1 MGAER
6 LSFEKVRVLHVITRL
21 DRGGSA
27 ENVLL
32 TLAGADRARFEV
44 ALASGPTRGPRSPTE
59 ARARQVAVEFF
70 DVPSLVRAIRP
81 FGDLRA
87 LWQLWRLMRRGHY
100 DIVHTHTSKAGLLG
114 RLAARLAG
122 VPRVVH
128 TPHGH
133 VFYGYYGPLLSRTFV
148 WAERWAAAWC
158 QRIITLTEKGMQ
170 DHIELGVAARENFVV
185 IHSGVDF
192 SSACVASGGRA
203 ALRRELG
210 IDLDGLVV
218 GTLGRLTAIKGQAD
232 LLRAFAL
239 LSEQRVDLW
248 LLLVGDG
255 EERQAL
261 VELACELGITKQ
273 VCFAGWR
280 QDIYTALAAMDI
292 FALPSINEGMG
303 KALVEAMYAGLPCVA
318 TRVGGVPE
326 LLREGCEGFIV
337 EASAPRELAAALLKL
352 ACDGQLRQRCGEAGQ
367 KRASAYGVGEM
378 VHKIE
383 ALYGELM
390 CNEGKRDEKRF

>member
-1 MGAER
+1 VGAER

-170 DHIELGVAARENFVV
+170 DHIEFERQAQSYRDRVLPDAVRRRIVVEAGAR
-185 IHSGVDF
+185 DF
-192 SSACVASGGRA
+192 WFRYAG
-203 ALRRELG
+203 
-210 IDLDGLVV
+210 LDGLVI
-218 GTLGRLTAIKGQAD
+218 GRLGRLTAIKGQAD